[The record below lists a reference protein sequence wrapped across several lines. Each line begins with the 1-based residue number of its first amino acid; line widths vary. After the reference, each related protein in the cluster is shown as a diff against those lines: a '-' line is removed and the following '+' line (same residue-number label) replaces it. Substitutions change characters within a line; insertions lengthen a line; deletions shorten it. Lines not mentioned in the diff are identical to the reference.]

1 MRYTLIILLLL
12 TIACQSKKAKEKTF
26 PEEVE
31 EVAIVKDTIVES
43 DGETKNYE
51 VEIKEELIEENKL
64 VITDDTSIY
73 VGLLKKISQGKDY
86 YLPVNFKR
94 TTSTILQEDFHNNF
108 EKYTSDVILKSIEY
122 TRFKIEDDVA
132 NKYLEISNLN
142 TILVFDDNQEVIDT
156 LRLKNYEY
164 FSDQI
169 ESQIIATYS
178 STDKL
183 NENKQYVCTTVND
196 FIAKNNYRFLKDNVY
211 LKETLK
217 ENKFK
222 PTDVYAH
229 YKMIKDKDTISFL
242 SFGSYGKEVAKH
254 GFYLFK
260 NKVPTDSI
268 INKNLITEII
278 TVPLTL
284 NGQGLFMT
292 SQFIPE
298 TDAFWTALV
307 GIDFKTNQ
315 LKQYER
321 NRVSL
326 K

>member
-1 MRYTLIILLLL
+1 MRYTLIVLLFL

-26 PEEVE
+26 TEEVE
-31 EVAIVKDTIVES
+31 EVSTVKDTIVDS
-43 DGETKNYE
+43 KDETKNSK
-51 VEIKEELIEENKL
+51 VEIVEENKL
-64 VITDDTSIY
+64 VVTDDKSIY
-73 VGLLKKISQGKDY
+73 VGLLEKIDQGKDY
-86 YLPVNFKR
+86 YIPVSFKT

-122 TRFKIEDDVA
+122 TRFKIEDAVA

-156 LRLKNYEY
+156 LHLKNYEY
-164 FSDQI
+164 FSGQL
-169 ESQIIATYS
+169 ESQVIATYNS
-178 STDKL
+178 SEKL
-183 NENKQYVCTTVND
+183 NENKQYVCVTIND
-196 FIAKNNYRFLKDNVY
+196 FIAKNNYKFSKDSIY

-217 ENKFK
+217 ENKFE

-229 YKMIKDKDTISFL
+229 CKMIKDKDTISFL

-278 TVPLTL
+278 PTPLTL

-292 SQFIPE
+292 SQFIPD
-298 TDAFWTALV
+298 TDAVWTALV

-326 K
+326 E

>member
-1 MRYTLIILLLL
+1 MRYTLIVLLFL

-26 PEEVE
+26 TEEVE
-31 EVAIVKDTIVES
+31 EVTTVKDTVVES
-43 DGETKNYE
+43 KDETKNSE
-51 VEIKEELIEENKL
+51 VEIEEAIVEENKL
-64 VITDDTSIY
+64 VVTDDTSIY
-73 VGLLKKISQGKDY
+73 VGLLEKIGQGKDY
-86 YLPVNFKR
+86 YIPVSFKT

-122 TRFKIEDDVA
+122 TRFKIEDSIA

-142 TILVFDDNQEVIDT
+142 TVLVFDDNQEVIDT

-164 FSDQI
+164 FSDQL
-169 ESQIIATYS
+169 ESQVIATYNS
-178 STDKL
+178 SKKL
-183 NENKQYVCTTVND
+183 NENKQYVCATVND
-196 FIAKNNYRFLKDNVY
+196 SIAKNNYKFSKDSIY

-217 ENKFK
+217 ENKFE
-222 PTDVYAH
+222 PTDIYAH

-278 TVPLTL
+278 PVPLTL

-292 SQFIPE
+292 SQFIPD
-298 TDAFWTALV
+298 TDAVWTALV

-326 K
+326 E